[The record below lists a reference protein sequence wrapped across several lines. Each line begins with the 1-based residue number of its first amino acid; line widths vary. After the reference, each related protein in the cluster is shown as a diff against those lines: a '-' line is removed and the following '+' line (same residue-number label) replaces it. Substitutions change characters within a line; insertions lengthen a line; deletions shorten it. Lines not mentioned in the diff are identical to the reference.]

1 MRISGQ
7 PVFSQLSME
16 RGQWP
21 RHASAQGHASPGV
34 TDPGHRRNG
43 IWSTVGSPRLGQGY
57 LAQGSTGPN
66 QSDNRT
72 HAPLAQSAERLHGK
86 EKVYGSIP

>member
-43 IWSTVGSPRLGQGY
+43 IWSTVSSPRPAQEC
-57 LAQGSTGPN
+57 LAQVTPGQTLGATTEHMP
-66 QSDNRT
+66 R
-72 HAPLAQSAERLHGK
+72 
-86 EKVYGSIP
+86 